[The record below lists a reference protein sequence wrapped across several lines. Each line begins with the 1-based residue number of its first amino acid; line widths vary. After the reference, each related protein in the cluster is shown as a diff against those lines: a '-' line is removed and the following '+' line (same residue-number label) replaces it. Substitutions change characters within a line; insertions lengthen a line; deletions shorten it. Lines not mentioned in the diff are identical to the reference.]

1 MKKNTLERFIRD
13 NRDELDAFEPPRDL
27 WAKLEAQLPADTAV
41 PVRRL
46 TPRWRRP
53 LWHAAASILLIFSLG
68 LIAYRYLS
76 PVSSTDPALA
86 RINPESARMALQYV
100 SLIDTKRQELR
111 QLEQDDPALYR
122 EFSTEI
128 EQLDQDYQKLRSELP
143 RTPNQEELVR
153 AMIQNLEIQVTILN
167 RQLRVIQKI
176 KQAKESHENDPVV

>member
-27 WAKLEAQLPADTAV
+27 WAKLEARLPADTAV
-41 PVRRL
+41 PTRQVVPL
-46 TPRWRRP
+46 WKRP
-53 LWHAAASILLIFSLG
+53 LWRAAASILLIFGLG
-68 LIAYRYLS
+68 LTGYRYLG
-76 PVSSTDPALA
+76 PTTPGDPALA
-86 RINPESARMALQYV
+86 RINPESARMAVQYV

-111 QLEQDDPALYR
+111 QLEQDNPALYR

-128 EQLDQDYQKLRSELP
+128 EQLNQDYQSLRSELP

-153 AMIQNLEIQVTILN
+153 AMIQNLEMQVNILN

-176 KQAKESHENDPVV
+176 KQAKESHETNPVV